1 MSDALPLPPRPNL
14 EQYKKLARDLQD
26 ACKSGD
32 PGAIRRWA
40 AHWMETLARLYE
52 PATQG
57 RAAAAEQIER
67 RWSKLKQDV
76 EPLARC
82 TLTGAQFFIAR
93 EHGFTSWPKFARHV
107 REMARGNSPDSAFEA
122 AVDAVVNG
130 DAPTLRQL
138 LAAHPG
144 LARER
149 SAREHHSTLL
159 HYVSANGVEDFRQKT
174 PKNIVEI
181 TNLLLDA
188 GADVDAQSDA
198 YGGGCTTLGLV
209 ATSVHPEKAG
219 VQIALLR
226 TLLERGASLHSP
238 SAAGNRHSVVH
249 GCIANGQPA
258 AAKFLAD
265 LGAPLDLESAA
276 AVGRLDVLQSFFDES
291 GAPRP
296 ETNPK
301 EIESALLYA
310 CGYGSLDAAKFLL
323 DRGVDPATRDDDGQT
338 ALHWAT
344 WSPQV
349 DAIKLLLERGA
360 PVDAK
365 DKRFHAAPMR

>member
-26 ACKSGD
+26 ACKSSD
-32 PGAIRRWA
+32 PGAIRQWA
-40 AHWMETLARLYE
+40 ARWVETLARLHG
-52 PATQG
+52 PANWHAAQG
-57 RAAAAEQIER
+57 RAAGAEQIER
-67 RWSKLKQDV
+67 RWNKLKEDV
-76 EPLARC
+76 EPLAKC

-107 REMARGNSPDSAFEA
+107 REMARANSPVSAFEA
-122 AVDAVVNG
+122 AADAIVNG

-138 LAAHPG
+138 LAGHPG

-181 TNLLLDA
+181 ANLLLDA

-226 TLLERGASLHSP
+226 TLLERGASLQQPVGGWQSP
-238 SAAGNRHSVVH
+238 FRRSRLHCQWTARR
-249 GCIANGQPA
+249 GQVPRGSRRA
-258 AAKFLAD
+258 
-265 LGAPLDLESAA
+265 LG
-276 AVGRLDVLQSFFDES
+276 S
-291 GAPRP
+291 GKCGGSGPPRRAS
-296 ETNPK
+296 E
-301 EIESALLYA
+301 L
-310 CGYGSLDAAKFLL
+310 F
-323 DRGVDPATRDDDGQT
+323 R
-338 ALHWAT
+338 
-344 WSPQV
+344 
-349 DAIKLLLERGA
+349 
-360 PVDAK
+360 
-365 DKRFHAAPMR
+365 